1 MVALSS
7 AIESYSKHAVASEA
21 IEASPHRIIQM
32 LMDGF
37 MERVA
42 YAKGHIERGDLPEK
56 SKYISKAIGIVNG
69 LRSCLDMEKGNEIA
83 QNLND
88 LYDYMNRRLI
98 EANSSNDAA
107 ILSEVQS
114 LMAEV
119 KQGWDAIPEEYKY
132 HQKLG

>member
-42 YAKGHIERGDLPEK
+42 YAKGHIERGDLPGK

-69 LRSCLDMEKGNEIA
+69 LRSCLDMEKGDEIA
-83 QNLND
+83 RNLND

-98 EANSSNDAA
+98 EANSNNDAA

-132 HQKLG
+132 HQKIG

>member
-98 EANSSNDAA
+98 EANSNNDTA

-132 HQKLG
+132 RQKLG

>member
-69 LRSCLDMEKGNEIA
+69 LRSCLDMEKGDEIA
-83 QNLND
+83 RNLND

-98 EANSSNDAA
+98 EANSNNDVA

-132 HQKLG
+132 RQKMG

>member
-69 LRSCLDMEKGNEIA
+69 LRSCLDMEKGDEIA
-83 QNLND
+83 RNLND

-98 EANSSNDAA
+98 EANSNNDAA

-132 HQKLG
+132 HQKIG

>member
-21 IEASPHRIIQM
+21 VEASPHRIIQM

-37 MERVA
+37 MERIA
-42 YAKGHIERGDLPEK
+42 YAKGHVERGDLPEK

-69 LRSCLDMEKGNEIA
+69 LRSCLDMEKGSEIA
-83 QNLND
+83 RNLND

-98 EANSSNDAA
+98 EANSNNDIA

-132 HQKLG
+132 HQKMG

>member
-21 IEASPHRIIQM
+21 VEASPHRIIQM

-37 MERVA
+37 MERIA

-69 LRSCLDMEKGNEIA
+69 LRSCLDMEKGSEIA
-83 QNLND
+83 RNLND

-98 EANSSNDAA
+98 EANSNNDIA

-132 HQKLG
+132 HQKMG

>member
-69 LRSCLDMEKGNEIA
+69 LRSCLDMEKGDEIA
-83 QNLND
+83 RNLNE

-98 EANSSNDAA
+98 EANSNNDVA

-132 HQKLG
+132 RQKMG

>member
-37 MERVA
+37 LERVA
-42 YAKGHIERGDLPEK
+42 YAKGNIERGDLPEK

-98 EANSSNDAA
+98 EANSTNDVD

-132 HQKLG
+132 RQQLG